1 MSPAPSLTWPDYAVL
16 LVSLVVLVAIGV
28 AFTGRQRDTADF
40 FLARRRVPWWAA
52 CLSFLATEISA
63 VTIISVPATAYSEN
77 WEYVQFFIGSSL
89 AKLAVAFLFIPAFYR
104 HDVTTI
110 YEFLRDRFGRA
121 TQVTGPLFFLLTRLT
136 GSGARLTATAIAVS
150 LLVGW
155 RIETT
160 IVVTVVVSIAYIA
173 TGGVAAVVW
182 TNVFQALM
190 FLVAGAATLA
200 FLVSQIDGGAT
211 AIAQLAEA
219 AGRLR
224 VIDWGPAPG
233 APDFWARLAADP
245 NIVWV
250 AVLNGFIGSMAAFG
264 TDHDLMQRL
273 LTVETRSQSQRTLAL
288 TPLATLLTLAI
299 YLSLG
304 AGLFAFYAQ
313 QGAPAI
319 ARNDEVLPYFVG
331 HTMPAV
337 LRGLMLSAIVLA
349 SIDSPL
355 GSLSA
360 SFVTDIYRPLLARGR
375 SETHYLRVS
384 RACVVVFGIVLG
396 IIAWI
401 FLGWRQQIL
410 WLVFKIA
417 GVPFGSLL
425 GVFLLGLLSRRRVA
439 DVANVVSMVVMTL
452 INLGLLYL
460 SETGRIDFPWS
471 WLVIVGTAGT
481 IALSLA
487 LTPVLSRRR

>member
-1 MSPAPSLTWPDYAVL
+1 MSGAPAPSLTWPDYAVL
-16 LVSLVVLVAIGV
+16 IVSLGVLVAIGV
-28 AFTGRQRDTADF
+28 AFAGRQHDTNDF

-77 WEYVQFFIGSSL
+77 WEYAQFFIGSSL

-121 TQVTGPLFFLLTRLT
+121 TQVTGSLFFFLTRLT

-150 LLVGW
+150 LLIGW

-173 TGGVAAVVW
+173 TGGVSAIVW

-190 FLVAGAATLA
+190 FLVAGAATLG
-200 FLVSQIDGGAT
+200 FLVAQIDGGAA
-211 AIAQLAEA
+211 AIVQLAEA

-224 VIDWGPAPG
+224 IVDWGPAPG
-233 APDFWARLAADP
+233 AADFWTRLA

-273 LTVETRSQSQRTLAL
+273 LTVETRRESQRTLAV

-304 AGLFAFYAQ
+304 AALFAFYAQ
-313 QGAPAI
+313 HGAPAI
-319 ARNDEVLPYFVG
+319 SRNDEVLPYFVG
-331 HTMPAV
+331 HAMPAF
-337 LRGLMLSAIVLA
+337 LRGLMLAAIVLA

-360 SFVTDIYRPLLARGR
+360 SFVTDIYRPLIARSR
-375 SETHYLRVS
+375 SEAHYLRVS
-384 RACVVVFGIVLG
+384 RVCVVIFGIVLG
-396 IIAWI
+396 IIAWV

-439 DVANVVSMVVMTL
+439 DLANVIAMVTM
-452 INLGLLYL
+452 LLLL
-460 SETGRIDFPWS
+460 SETGRISFPWS

-487 LTPVLSRRR
+487 LSPLVGRRR